1 MEPRP
6 AACEPMSTITA
17 EPVRAPSA
25 RLLLL
30 EARVAREL
38 ALLPLQLHGLHRELP
53 RGDGHAV
60 LVVPGFGVGDA
71 STRPLRKV
79 LTRLGYAAQ
88 GWDQG
93 VNLGMRPAVKDA
105 LNARLASLSERHGPV
120 SLIGW
125 SLGGVFVRELA
136 RHQARHVRRVFTL
149 GSPINLRPDAN
160 NMMALFRLMNAGR
173 PVNLDLDGFRRRIT
187 PPPVPCTAIY
197 TRSDGIV
204 AWPCCREPES
214 DRTENIEVRGSH
226 LGLPYNPQVI
236 RAIAE
241 RLARR

>member
-1 MEPRP
+1 
-6 AACEPMSTITA
+6 MSTITA
-17 EPVRAPSA
+17 DDIRAPSA

-30 EARVAREL
+30 EARAAREL
-38 ALLPLQLHGLHRELP
+38 ALAPLRLRGLHRSLP
-53 RGDGHAV
+53 PGNGHAV
-60 LVVPGFGVGDA
+60 LVVPGFGAGDA
-71 STRPLRKV
+71 ATRPLRRV
-79 LTRLGYAAQ
+79 LNALGYAAQ

-93 VNLGMRPAVKDA
+93 VNLGMRPAIKDA
-105 LNARLASLSERHGPV
+105 LNARLAQLHERHGPV

-136 RHQARHVRRVFTL
+136 RHQPQRVRRLFTL

-173 PVNLDLDGFRRRIT
+173 PVRLDLEGFRRRIT

-197 TRSDGIV
+197 TREDGIV
-204 AWPCCREPES
+204 AWPCCLEPEAEH
-214 DRTENIEVRGSH
+214 TENVEVRGTH
-226 LGLPYNPQVI
+226 MGLPYNPAVI

-241 RLARR
+241 RLAGP